1 VALSVTVVDMDSPN
15 LYRRP
20 ALLAA
25 GYTDRE
31 LRRWL
36 RVGELALLRRGNY
49 VPGAGPPEPG
59 HARHRVLI
67 QAAFGQLGEGVV
79 ASHISAAV
87 IHGLPTWSVP
97 LDRVHVTRH
106 RRSGGRR
113 HRLVHVRTAQLHPD
127 EVVQVSGI
135 PVTSVARTIVDL
147 ARITSFESAVVTA
160 DAALGAGLVAPE
172 ELADTVR
179 RMRRWP
185 GSPAARRALRFADGR
200 SESVGESRSRVAIAR
215 AGLLAP
221 VLQWRVR
228 EDNGRPVAR
237 VDFGW
242 PERNTVGEFDGKIKY
257 GRLVQSGQ
265 SPADVVFEEKRR
277 EDELR
282 AQGLTVVRWTWEDLF
297 TFDPVAR
304 RLYRTLG

>member
-1 VALSVTVVDMDSPN
+1 MDSPN

-49 VPGAGPPEPG
+49 VLGAAPPETA
-59 HARHRVLI
+59 HARHRVLVR
-67 QAAFGQLGEGVV
+67 AAFGQLGEGVV
-79 ASHISAAV
+79 ASHVSAAV
-87 IHGLPTWSVP
+87 VHGLPTWSVP
-97 LDRVHVTRH
+97 LDRAHVTRH

-113 HRLVHVRTAQLHPD
+113 HRLVHVRTARLDPD
-127 EVVQVSGI
+127 EVIQVSGI
-135 PVTSVARTIVDL
+135 PVTSVARTVVDL
-147 ARITSFESAVVTA
+147 ARIASFESAVVTA
-160 DAALGAGLVAPE
+160 DAALGAGLVNAE
-172 ELADTVR
+172 ELADSLR

-185 GSPAARRALRFADGR
+185 GCPAARRALGFADGR

-215 AGLLAP
+215 AGLP
-221 VLQWRVR
+221 VPVPQWEVR
-228 EDNGRPVAR
+228 DDDGHLVAR

-242 PERNTVGEFDGKIKY
+242 PERNTVGEFDGKLKY
-257 GRLVQSGQ
+257 GRLVKPGQ

-282 AQGLTVVRWTWEDLF
+282 AQGLTVVRWTWDDLL
-297 TFDPVAR
+297 TFAPIAG
-304 RLYRTLG
+304 RLDRALG